1 MADHVLDQPANACYC
16 HYEVWQSMTNSGD
29 VIHNPVTGMSVT
41 IIKTAAD
48 TEGRETVIEYSLPPF
63 AGRKATTPHRHRRY
77 IERFE
82 ILAGRAGFVSGSREG
97 AADVGDVIEVPRETT
112 HVHPWS
118 ISDEPLRVRQTTEA
132 ITPDEPGLSAA
143 LEAVKTN
150 FALAQAGKVDADGRP
165 SLLQAAMLLDALLP
179 DNYLA
184 GIPLAAQRVIF
195 GGLAALGR
203 LRGYRPA

>member
-1 MADHVLDQPANACYC
+1 
-16 HYEVWQSMTNSGD
+16 MTISGE
-29 VIHNPVTGMSVT
+29 IINNPVTGMTVT
-41 IIKTAAD
+41 IIKTAAE

-63 AGRKATTPHRHRRY
+63 AGRKATAPHRHRRY

-82 ILAGRAGFVSGSREG
+82 VLAGRAGYVLGSQEG
-97 AADVGDVIEVPRETT
+97 TAVVGDVIEVPRETT

-118 ISDEPLRVRQTTEA
+118 ISDEPLRVRQTTVA
-132 ITPDEPGLSAA
+132 LTPDEPGLSAA
-143 LEAVKTN
+143 LAAVKTN

-165 SLLQAAMLLDALLP
+165 SLLQAAVLLNALLP

-184 GIPLAAQRVIF
+184 GIPLVAQRVVF